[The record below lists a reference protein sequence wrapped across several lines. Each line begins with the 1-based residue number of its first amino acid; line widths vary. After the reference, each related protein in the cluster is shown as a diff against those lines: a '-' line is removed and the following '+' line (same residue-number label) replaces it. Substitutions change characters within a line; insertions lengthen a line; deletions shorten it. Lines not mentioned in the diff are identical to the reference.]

1 MKNLQKF
8 IVILIMGAV
17 GGIFSTQIL
26 WPYFVEKPLM
36 EKYKIKEAPTYVV
49 QKEEIYIQ
57 ENVALVQ
64 AIEKVEKSVVGIGTE
79 TTGGQKFLKGSGLVL
94 TNDGLILTLSTLVS
108 SDNKVFYN
116 GETIPAQILK
126 RDSQNNLALLKVEKG
141 NLPSCKFADLEK
153 TKIGERIFLV
163 GEKYN
168 ANTDAFVKFTNEG
181 IIKNL
186 DEILVETNISE
197 GKFAPGT
204 ALFNINGEMVGLNYL
219 SASGEILAIPI
230 QKIREFTGF

>member
-8 IVILIMGAV
+8 IIILIVGAV

-79 TTGGQKFLKGSGLVL
+79 TSGGQKFLKGSGLVL
-94 TNDGLILTLSTLVS
+94 TNDGLIITLSSLVS
-108 SDNKVFYN
+108 SDSKVFYD
-116 GETIPAQILK
+116 GETIPTEILK
-126 RDSQNNLALLKVEKG
+126 RDSQGNLVLLKVEKE
-141 NLPSCKFADLEK
+141 NLPVCRFADLKK
-153 TKIGERIFLV
+153 TKIGERVFLL
-163 GEKYN
+163 GEKYDEDAN
-168 ANTDAFVKFTNEG
+168 AFIKFTNEG
-181 IIKNL
+181 IIKSF
-186 DEILVETNISE
+186 DESLVETNLSE

-204 ALFNINGEMVGLNYL
+204 ALFNIEGEMVGLNYL
-219 SASGEILAIPI
+219 SAEGEILAIPI
-230 QKIREFTGF
+230 QKIREFSGF

>member
-1 MKNLQKF
+1 MKNLLKF
-8 IVILIMGAV
+8 IIILIVGAV

-79 TTGGQKFLKGSGLVL
+79 TSDGQKFLKGSGVVL
-94 TNDGLILTLSTLVS
+94 TNDGLIITLSTLVS
-108 SDNKVFYN
+108 SDSKVFYN

-126 RDSQNNLALLKVEKG
+126 KDFQNNLTLLKVEEK
-141 NLPSCKFADLEK
+141 NLPSCKFADFEK
-153 TKIGERIFLV
+153 IRIGERVFLV
-163 GEKYN
+163 GEKYD
-168 ANTDAFVKFTNEG
+168 ANTDTFVKFTNEG
-181 IIKNL
+181 IIKSF
-186 DEILVETNISE
+186 DESLVETNISE

-204 ALFNINGEMVGLNYL
+204 TLFNIDGEMVGLNYL
-219 SASGEILAIPI
+219 SAEDEILAIPI
-230 QKIREFTGF
+230 QKIREFSGF